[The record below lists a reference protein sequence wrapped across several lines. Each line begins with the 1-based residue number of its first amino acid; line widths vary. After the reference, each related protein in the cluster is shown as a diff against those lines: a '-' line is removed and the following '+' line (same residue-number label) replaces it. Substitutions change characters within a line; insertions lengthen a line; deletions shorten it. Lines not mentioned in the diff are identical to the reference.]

1 MDKETIKIIAVSLVL
16 LFFVLALA
24 FLVSRLVKKA
34 VGKRRLLAE
43 ERIKKMS
50 QTEEGREVLN
60 QENQETSERQTKAL
74 KVAAIGYLVVYGLF
88 IIVGIAS
95 IIIFICEVKSG
106 KSIGEVIGSGRG
118 FFVLGPVV
126 MLWSIYS
133 LLKIFIN
140 KKK

>member
-1 MDKETIKIIAVSLVL
+1 MDKETIKIFAVSLVL

-88 IIVGIAS
+88 IITGIAS

-106 KSIGEVIGSGRG
+106 KSIGE
-118 FFVLGPVV
+118 
-126 MLWSIYS
+126 
-133 LLKIFIN
+133 
-140 KKK
+140 